1 MVAAEAVLVRV
12 AGAVAGAL
20 AKSLMARGRG
30 AGLAGKAGVP
40 VGPGRRPQAL
50 GEEETARLTRRL
62 SALRKGGP
70 WERLPEHEWRAAAD
84 AVCEVFAAAGALGQG
99 VLFAADLDPGR
110 LRAELL
116 ARCPGIVERAG
127 LGEAG
132 EAAFRELLETACVHV
147 VEYATSLPTFAARAD
162 VELVRRSG
170 ESQRRL
176 AELLARM
183 QSTPGA
189 AEFDERYREY
199 VAATYGRVELFGLT
213 LGGAEREWALST
225 AYISLKVAGGEE
237 ARWAADPS
245 PHLAQAPVSAEQALA
260 SCERMLLRGPAGSG
274 KSTLVQWL
282 ATNAARRTFAAEYFE
297 WNCCVPFV
305 LRLRTL
311 TQRGGALP
319 GPGGFLSA
327 AGNPLAGMAP
337 AGWAEDL
344 LSHGSALV
352 LIDGVDEVPADQ
364 RRRTREWLQSLLTA
378 FPKARYV
385 VTTRPSAVPE
395 DWLDGQG
402 FTAYAL
408 QPMDREDIRRFIA
421 HWHRAAGAEGAF
433 EESLQQAVAT
443 RRELGRLATN
453 PLMCALLCALN
464 RDRRMHLPRARKELY
479 DAALDMLL
487 VRRDTERDIGAAL
500 EGVDLTRD
508 EQTLLLQRLAYWLIR
523 NGQTEAACEDAVE
536 MIEEW
541 LAAMPQVRAQGDAE
555 RVFRHLLIRSGLLR
569 EPIPGSVHFVHRTFQ
584 DYLGARAAVEARDFG
599 LLVSKAHDDQWE
611 DVVRMAVGHARPEER
626 ARVLR
631 QLMRRADRVKRHRH
645 RLTLLMAACLEQAAE
660 LDPEVRGEI
669 ERRTRALLPPRND
682 EDAEAL
688 AKAGDLV
695 LELLQGPEEL
705 DEESARA
712 TVRTAGLIGGDG
724 GLAVISRFRAD
735 ERSAVQV
742 ALTRF
747 WSGFGTQE
755 YVDAVLAEAKL
766 GRIYV
771 PLETREQVRAL
782 PQLPHVRHITLLGH
796 HDITEEITGHAEL
809 ESVYLIDNHRVDDL
823 TPLVR
828 CSRLKRLSL
837 VDCPAVNDLSPLAAT
852 RVGRLHLDRLEEG
865 LSLEPLSL
873 HTALRHL
880 HLSCRLVGTTGEI
893 PVGPQLVGLT
903 LSGNAHEITL
913 DSLDRWPEL
922 ARLTITGDAQGAGLA
937 RQTNPPPLTTLQLW
951 EQHALDPQM
960 LVRHRKVRELKLL
973 SCVLSGSLAPLSEM
987 PDLTSLRLTACTSA
1001 GGEPVDLTP
1010 LAPLERLTIAVRAST
1025 PVRGAEL
1032 FPADRLIRDAPPAP
1046 HPVSPGPYSF

>member
-1 MVAAEAVLVRV
+1 MVVAEAALARV

-20 AKSLMARGRG
+20 AKSALAGKPG
-30 AGLAGKAGVP
+30 AGLVAKAASP
-40 VGPGRRPQAL
+40 VGPGRRRPEVL
-50 GEEETARLTRRL
+50 GEEETSRLVRRL
-62 SALRKGGP
+62 SALRKGP
-70 WERLPEHEWRAAAD
+70 WERLPENEWRAAAD
-84 AVCEVFAAAGALGQG
+84 AVCEVFAVAGALDQG
-99 VLFAADLDPGR
+99 ALFAADLDPGR

-116 ARCPGIVERAG
+116 AGCPGIVGRAG

-147 VEYATSLPTFAARAD
+147 VEYATALPAFAARAD

-176 AELLARM
+176 AELLDRM
-183 QSTPGA
+183 RETPGA

-199 VAATYGRVELFGLT
+199 VAAAYGRVELFGLT

-237 ARWAADPS
+237 ARWAADAS
-245 PHLAQAPVSAEQALA
+245 PHLAQASVSTVSTEQALA

-282 ATNAARRTFAAEYFE
+282 ATNAARRTFDPHHFE

-311 TQRGGALP
+311 TQRGTLP
-319 GPGGFLSA
+319 MPGEFLSA
-327 AGNPLAGMAP
+327 TGHPLAGLAP
-337 AGWAEDL
+337 AGWVEGL
-344 LSHGSALV
+344 LTSGWALV

-395 DWLDGQG
+395 DWLDAQG
-402 FTAYAL
+402 FTSYAL
-408 QPMDREDIRRFIA
+408 QPMDREDIRRFIT

-487 VRRDTERDIGAAL
+487 VRRDNERDIGTAL
-500 EGVDLTRD
+500 EGADLTRD

-523 NGQTEAACEDAVE
+523 NGQTEAACGDAIE

-541 LAAMPQVRAQGDAE
+541 LAAMPQVRAQGDAG

-599 LLVSKAHDDQWE
+599 LLVKQAHDDQWE
-611 DVVRMAVGHARPEER
+611 DVVRMAVGHARPDER

-631 QLMRRADRVKRHRH
+631 QLMRRADRVKRDRH
-645 RLTLLMAACLEQAAE
+645 RLTLLMAACLEQAPE
-660 LDPEVRGEI
+660 LDPGVRGEI
-669 ERRTRALLPPRND
+669 ERRTKALLPPRSD

-724 GLAVISRFRAD
+724 GLAVISRFRGD
-735 ERSAVQV
+735 ERSPVQV
-742 ALTRF
+742 AVTRC
-747 WSGFGTQE
+747 WSAFDTQE
-755 YVDAVLAEAKL
+755 YVDTVLTNA
-766 GRIYV
+766 
-771 PLETREQVRAL
+771 PLECIWVLMQTVEQVRAL
-782 PQLPHVRHITLLGH
+782 RQLPRVRRITLQGDH
-796 HDITEEITGHAEL
+796 SIAGDVASHAGLQEL
-809 ESVYLIDNHRVDDL
+809 HIINNHGL
-823 TPLVR
+823 
-828 CSRLKRLSL
+828 
-837 VDCPAVNDLSPLAAT
+837 NDLSPLT
-852 RVGRLHLDRLEEG
+852 CCPELRK
-865 LSLEPLSL
+865 LSLTDCPAVQDLSPLTE
-873 HTALRHL
+873 TAL
-880 HLSCRLVGTTGEI
+880 SD
-893 PVGPQLVGLT
+893 LT
-903 LSGNAHEITL
+903 LRNLGR
-913 DSLDRWPEL
+913 SL
-922 ARLTITGDAQGAGLA
+922 
-937 RQTNPPPLTTLQLW
+937 
-951 EQHALDPQM
+951 
-960 LVRHRKVRELKLL
+960 
-973 SCVLSGSLAPLSEM
+973 SLAPLSGHSALHHLVLHWPYARTVEGI
-987 PDLTSLRLTACTSA
+987 PAGPQLTALGLHYEARATSLAGLDKWPGLTWLSITGGPQAAELDRQATPPPLTSLQLRDHPALDPRTLVHHQKLRTLSLAFCDLNGDLAPLTELPELSSLLMTKCAS
-1001 GGEPVDLTP
+1001 GEGKPIDLSP
-1010 LAPLERLTIAVRAST
+1010 LAPLEQLTVIVGMDT
-1025 PVRGAEL
+1025 PVKGVEL
-1032 FPADRLIRDAPPAP
+1032 FSPERLDIR
-1046 HPVSPGPYSF
+1046 PGRGVFLI

>member
-1 MVAAEAVLVRV
+1 MVAGEAVLARV
-12 AGAVAGAL
+12 AGAVAGAVAKSLL
-20 AKSLMARGRG
+20 AKSPG
-30 AGLAGKAGVP
+30 AGLARKAGSP
-40 VGPGRRPQAL
+40 AGPGRRPQAL

-62 SALRKGGP
+62 SAIRKRP
-70 WERLPEHEWRAAAD
+70 WERLPENEWRAAAD
-84 AVCEVFAAAGALGQG
+84 AVCEVFAATGTIDQRL
-99 VLFAADLDPGR
+99 LFAADLDPER
-110 LRAELL
+110 LRTELL
-116 ARCPGIVERAG
+116 ARSPGIVERAG

-132 EAAFRELLETACVHV
+132 AAAFAELLGAACLHI

-162 VELVRRSG
+162 VELMLRSG
-170 ESQRRL
+170 ETRRRL
-176 AELLARM
+176 AELLSHM
-183 QSTPGA
+183 NSTSGA
-189 AEFDERYREY
+189 TEFDERYRDY
-199 VAATYGRVELFGLT
+199 IARTYGRVELFGLT
-213 LGGAEREWALST
+213 LGCAQREWALST
-225 AYISLKVAGGEE
+225 AYISLKVACGEE
-237 ARWAADPS
+237 ARWAADAS
-245 PHLAQAPVSAEQALA
+245 PHLAQASVSTEQALA

-282 ATNAARRTFAAEYFE
+282 ATNAARRTFDPHHFE

-311 TQRGGALP
+311 TQRGALP
-319 GPGGFLSA
+319 MPGEFLTA
-327 AGNPLAGMAP
+327 TGNPLAGLAP
-337 AGWAEDL
+337 AGWVEGL
-344 LSHGSALV
+344 LTSGWALV

-364 RRRTREWLQSLLTA
+364 RRRTKEWLQSLLTA

-402 FTAYAL
+402 FTSYAL
-408 QPMDREDIRRFIA
+408 QPMDREDIRRFIT

-487 VRRDTERDIGAAL
+487 VRRDTERDIGTAL

-523 NGQTEAACEDAVE
+523 NGQTEAACGDAVE

-541 LAAMPQVRAQGDAE
+541 LAAMPQVRAQGDAG

-611 DVVRMAVGHARPEER
+611 DVVRMAVGHARPDER

-631 QLMRRADRVKRHRH
+631 QLMRRADRVKRDRH
-645 RLTLLMAACLEQAAE
+645 RLTLLMAACLEQAPE
-660 LDPEVRGEI
+660 LDPAVRADI
-669 ERRTRALLPPRND
+669 EQRTKALLPPRSD

-724 GLAVISRFRAD
+724 GLAVISRFRGD
-735 ERSAVQV
+735 ERSPVQV
-742 ALTRF
+742 ALTRCWRAF
-747 WSGFGTQE
+747 DSQE
-755 YVDAVLAEAKL
+755 FVDAVLADAAL
-766 GRIYV
+766 GKIWV
-771 PLETREQVRAL
+771 PLETRDHVRAL
-782 PQLPHVRHITLLGH
+782 GQLPQIRNISVIGDHSIKQ
-796 HDITEEITGHAEL
+796 EIASHRAL
-809 ESVYLIDNHRVDDL
+809 HWLHLIGNHKL
-823 TPLVR
+823 
-828 CSRLKRLSL
+828 
-837 VDCPAVNDLSPLAAT
+837 NDLSPLI
-852 RVGRLHLDRLEEG
+852 RCSQLHLLALTDCPALKDLSPLAETTVRCLQLNRRMEG
-865 LSLEPLSL
+865 VLLEPLSRHTKL
-873 HTALRHL
+873 HRLRID
-880 HLSCRLVGTTGEI
+880 CPVVDAVEEI
-893 PVGPQLVGLT
+893 PVGPQLAHLT
-903 LSGNAHEITL
+903 LSRDAHSIALRGLEQ
-913 DSLDRWPEL
+913 WPRL
-922 ARLTITGDAQGAGLA
+922 SWLTITGESQAMELA
-937 RQTNPPPLTTLQLW
+937 RHTHVPPLKSLDLW
-951 EQHALDPQM
+951 EQPALEVRSLIRHQKLRRLS
-960 LVRHRKVRELKLL
+960 LVRCTLNQ
-973 SCVLSGSLAPLSEM
+973 GLAPLSEM
-987 PDLTSLRLTACTSA
+987 PDLTSLRLHTCSSA
-1001 GGEPVDLTP
+1001 GNGPVDLAP
-1010 LAPLERLTIAVRAST
+1010 LASLEQLTVTVGMNTS
-1025 PVRGAEL
+1025 VRGADQ
-1032 FPADRLIRDAPPAP
+1032 FPPERLIVNRPPGIT
-1046 HPVSPGPYSF
+1046 PVSPPPYSL

>member
-1 MVAAEAVLVRV
+1 MAGEAVLARI

-20 AKSLMARGRG
+20 AKSLLARGRG
-30 AGLAGKAGVP
+30 AGLTGKAGVP
-40 VGPGRRPQAL
+40 VGPGRRPPAL
-50 GEEETARLTRRL
+50 GEEDTARLTRRL

-84 AVCEVFAAAGALGQG
+84 AVCEVFATAGALDQG
-99 VLFAADLDPGR
+99 ALFAADLDPGR
-110 LRAELL
+110 LRTELL
-116 ARCPGIVERAG
+116 AGCPGIVERAG

-147 VEYATSLPTFAARAD
+147 VEYATALPAFAARAD

-176 AELLARM
+176 AELLDRM
-183 QSTPGA
+183 RDTPGA

-213 LGGAEREWALST
+213 LGCAEREWALST

-282 ATNAARRTFAAEYFE
+282 ATNAARRTFAPEYFE

-319 GPGGFLSA
+319 GPGEFLSA
-327 AGNPLAGMAP
+327 TGNPLAGLAP
-337 AGWAEDL
+337 AGWAEGL
-344 LSHGSALV
+344 LSNGLALV

-421 HWHRAAGAEGAF
+421 HWHRAAAAEGAF

-569 EPIPGSVHFVHRTFQ
+569 EPIPGLVHFVHRTFQ

-669 ERRTRALLPPRND
+669 ERRTRALLPPRSD

-712 TVRTAGLIGGDG
+712 TVRTARLIGGDG
-724 GLAVISRFRAD
+724 GLAVISRFRRD
-735 ERSAVQV
+735 ERPPVQV
-742 ALTRF
+742 ALTRC
-747 WSGFGTQE
+747 WSSFGTQE
-755 YVDAVLAEAKL
+755 FVDAVLAQANLE
-766 GRIYV
+766 GIYV
-771 PLETREQVRAL
+771 RLETAEQVRAL
-782 PQLPHVRHITLLGH
+782 SRLPRIRHVTVEGNHHISR
-796 HDITEEITGHAEL
+796 EITRSENL
-809 ESVYLIDNHRVDDL
+809 ESLHLTGNHELNDL
-823 TPLVR
+823 TPLIH
-828 CSRLKRLSL
+828 CTRLKKLSL
-837 VDCPAVNDLSPLAAT
+837 SDCPAVKHLSPLAAT
-852 RVGRLHLDRLEEG
+852 KVSTLFLGSRMES
-865 LSLEPLSL
+865 LSLGPLAG

-880 HLSCRLVGTTGEI
+880 RLACRPVRRTADI
-893 PVGPQLVGLT
+893 PVGPQLTGLSLT
-903 LSGNAHEITL
+903 GDAHSIAL
-913 DSLDRWPEL
+913 DDLDRWPKLSLL
-922 ARLTITGDAQGAGLA
+922 AITGDTQAVALAQQPTPPSLA
-937 RQTNPPPLTTLQLW
+937 TLNLYLQI
-951 EQHALDPQM
+951 ALDPQT
-960 LVRHRKVRELKLL
+960 LSHHRRVRSLTLAA
-973 SCVLSGSLAPLSEM
+973 CTLSGSLAPLTEM
-987 PDLTSLRLTACTSA
+987 PELTSLTLTACLSA
-1001 GGEPVDLTP
+1001 REETIDLAP
-1010 LAPLERLTIAVRAST
+1010 LAPLKHLTITARMDT
-1025 PVRGAEL
+1025 PIRGAEL
-1032 FPADRLIRDAPPAP
+1032 FPPERLVMDRPPGA